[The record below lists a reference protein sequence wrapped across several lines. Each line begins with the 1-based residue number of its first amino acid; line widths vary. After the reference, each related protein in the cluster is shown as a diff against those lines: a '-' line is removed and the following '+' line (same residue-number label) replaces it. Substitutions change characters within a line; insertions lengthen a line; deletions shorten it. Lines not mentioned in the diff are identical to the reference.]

1 MKYLMLFIGLGVSA
15 CSGTPTTEL
24 IVDKNIHA
32 LSRTEVINAIEE
44 CHSVD
49 LRPVM
54 FYTQRRINQKNV
66 PVVID
71 VTCAPRG
78 NYKG

>member
-1 MKYLMLFIGLGVSA
+1 MRWLIVAVGFGVSA

-24 IVDKNIHA
+24 VVDKNIHA
-32 LSRTEVINAIEE
+32 LSRTEVIMAIEE

-54 FYTQRRINQKNV
+54 FYTQRSINNKNV
-66 PVVID
+66 PVVVD
-71 VTCAPRG
+71 VTCAPKG
-78 NYKG
+78 HYKG

>member
-1 MKYLMLFIGLGVSA
+1 MRFVPLIIGLGVSA

-32 LSRTEVINAIEE
+32 LSRTEVIMAIEE

-54 FYTQRRINQKNV
+54 FYTQRMINKKNV
-66 PVVID
+66 PVVVD
-71 VTCAPRG
+71 VTCAPKG
-78 NYKG
+78 NYRQ

>member
-1 MKYLMLFIGLGVSA
+1 MRFAPLIIGLSVSA

-32 LSRTEVINAIEE
+32 LSRTEVIMAIEE

-54 FYTQRRINQKNV
+54 FYTQRMINEKNV
-66 PVVID
+66 PVVVD
-71 VTCAPRG
+71 VTCAPKG
-78 NYKG
+78 NYKQ

>member
-1 MKYLMLFIGLGVSA
+1 MRYLVLLVGLGVSA

-32 LSRTEVINAIEE
+32 L
-44 CHSVD
+44 
-49 LRPVM
+49 RPVM
-54 FYTQRRINQKNV
+54 FYTQRMINEKNV
-66 PVVID
+66 PVVVD
-71 VTCAPRG
+71 VTCAPKG

>member
-1 MKYLMLFIGLGVSA
+1 MRFIPLIIGLGVSA

-32 LSRTEVINAIEE
+32 LSRTEVIMAIEE

-54 FYTQRRINQKNV
+54 FYTQRMINEKNV

-71 VTCAPRG
+71 VTCAPKG
-78 NYKG
+78 NYKQ

>member
-1 MKYLMLFIGLGVSA
+1 MKYLMLFIGFGVSA

-54 FYTQRRINQKNV
+54 FYTQRRINEKNV

>member
-1 MKYLMLFIGLGVSA
+1 MRFAPLIIGLGVSA

-32 LSRTEVINAIEE
+32 LSRTEVIMAIEE

-54 FYTQRRINQKNV
+54 FYTQRMINEKNV

-71 VTCAPRG
+71 VTCAPKG
-78 NYKG
+78 NYKQ

>member
-1 MKYLMLFIGLGVSA
+1 MRLFVLLIGLGVSA

-32 LSRTEVINAIEE
+32 LSRTEVIMAIEE

-54 FYTQRRINQKNV
+54 FYTQRSINNKNV
-66 PVVID
+66 PVVVD
-71 VTCAPRG
+71 VTCAPKG
-78 NYKG
+78 HYKG

>member
-1 MKYLMLFIGLGVSA
+1 MRYLVLLVGLGVSA

-54 FYTQRRINQKNV
+54 FYTQRRINEKNV

>member
-1 MKYLMLFIGLGVSA
+1 MRFVPLIIGLGVSA

-32 LSRTEVINAIEE
+32 LSRTEVIMAIEE

-54 FYTQRRINQKNV
+54 FYTQRMINEKNV

-71 VTCAPRG
+71 VTCAPKG
-78 NYKG
+78 NYKQ